1 MRDHVALLS
10 HYFPGI
16 TPHPAGRAGSVWDL
30 DAHTYLSLCKQAL
43 ALQEARKQAGAR
55 RR

>member
-1 MRDHVALLS
+1 MREHAPLLS

-16 TPHPAGRAGSVWDL
+16 TPHPAGRSGSVWDL
-30 DAHTYLSLCKQAL
+30 DATTYLNLCTQAI
-43 ALQEARKQAGAR
+43 ALQEERKKAASR

>member
-1 MRDHVALLS
+1 MREHAPLLS

-30 DAHTYLSLCKQAL
+30 DANTYLDLCRQAL
-43 ALQEARKQAGAR
+43 ALQEARKRGPSR
-55 RR
+55 TR